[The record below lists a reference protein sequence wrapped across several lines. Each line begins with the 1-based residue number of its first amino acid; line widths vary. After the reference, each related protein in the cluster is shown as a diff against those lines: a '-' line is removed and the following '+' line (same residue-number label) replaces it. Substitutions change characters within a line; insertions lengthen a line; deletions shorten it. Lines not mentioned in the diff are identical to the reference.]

1 MEGQTVKRWVIAL
14 NDPRSSARMLRE
26 LGEDIQVSCAR
37 DGLSALELVRQEM
50 PDVLVAD
57 LALPCLEA
65 AALFERV
72 QTLPLDTLP
81 WAVALSLPGL
91 EPMENCAR
99 RAGACRVL
107 KKPVPG
113 PWLFQTA
120 RSLVPMERLPRKG
133 VTLQGIERLLWSLG
147 FSASSQGTR
156 CLALAV
162 EMCCR
167 DMGLTAKLTSV
178 VYPQAAILCGATPQR
193 VEHAIRRAIDAAWS
207 RGPSGLQYRL
217 FGNTIEAKRGKPTA
231 GGMIARTAELLRT
244 GMEIEA

>member
-1 MEGQTVKRWVIAL
+1 MEGQSKRWVIAL
-14 NDPRSSARMLRE
+14 SDPRSSARMIRE
-26 LGEDIQVSCAR
+26 LGRTVQVSCAR

-57 LALPCLEA
+57 LALPCLEG

-72 QTLPLDTLP
+72 QALPLDTLP
-81 WAVALSLPGL
+81 WAVALTLPGL
-91 EPMENCAR
+91 GPMEDCAL
-99 RAGACRVL
+99 RAGACRIVQKPAPGQWL
-107 KKPVPG
+107 K
-113 PWLFQTA
+113 QTVSA
-120 RSLVPMERLPRKG
+120 LAPMQRLPRKG
-133 VTLQGIERLLWSLG
+133 VTLKGIQRLLWSLG
-147 FSASSQGTR
+147 FYASSQGTR

-167 DMGLTAKLTSV
+167 DMGLTARLTSV
-178 VYPQAAILCGATPQR
+178 VYPQAAIVCGATAQR

-207 RGPSGLQYRL
+207 RGPRDMQYRL

-244 GMEIEA
+244 GMEIEI